1 MSVKLGYNKYMV
13 TNVWNS
19 GIEKLSNDNIP
30 KKRQDA
36 FIRVERK
43 RRVNMIVASSLN
55 DDANKSCLSGKMLI
69 DVAMP
74 VRTQSIV
81 SLFPHF
87 YN

>member
-1 MSVKLGYNKYMV
+1 MSAKHGYNTYMV
-13 TNVWNS
+13 TNVWNI

-36 FIRVERK
+36 FIRVERN

-55 DDANKSCLSGKMLI
+55 DDANKSCLSGKMDI
-69 DVAMP
+69 DVAIP
-74 VRTQSIV
+74 VWTQSIV

-87 YN
+87 YH